1 MTDPVSDFT
10 FSPPAATAGFVK
22 ADHENHL
29 LAFVTP
35 RLEPKVSTS
44 FGDSDAAHVDTVVC
58 LDCPSVDTDQLLFG
72 DALVPR
78 LCGGFEAE
86 IVLGRLVR
94 GNAKPGRS
102 APWLL
107 EEAAPEDEQHAG
119 EFFAKHATRL
129 KSGVIVVELEDDP
142 VL

>member
-1 MTDPVSDFT
+1 MSDFT
-10 FSPPAATAGFVK
+10 FSPPSMTAGFVK
-22 ADHENHL
+22 DDHEDHL

-35 RLEPKVSTS
+35 RLEPNVSTS
-44 FGDSDAAHVDTVVC
+44 FGDSDAAHIDTLVC
-58 LDCPSVDTDQLLFG
+58 LVCSSVDTDQLMFG
-72 DALVPR
+72 AALVPR

-107 EEAAPEDEQHAG
+107 EEAAPEDEQRAG

-129 KSGVIVVELEDDP
+129 KSGVIVVELEDETF
-142 VL
+142 